1 MTDAIKKLAP
11 YEPVITQVALQT
23 TAIKR
28 TRRALEKQMEE
39 RRASMMKA
47 RELGAPRADLAN
59 AAGVSVVRMHQIL
72 AGGVK

>member
-1 MTDAIKKLAP
+1 MTDAIKKLEP
-11 YEPVITQVALQT
+11 YQPAITQVALQT

-39 RRASMMKA
+39 RRASMMAA

-59 AAGVSVVRMHQIL
+59 AAGVSVARMHRIL
-72 AGGVK
+72 AGGAR